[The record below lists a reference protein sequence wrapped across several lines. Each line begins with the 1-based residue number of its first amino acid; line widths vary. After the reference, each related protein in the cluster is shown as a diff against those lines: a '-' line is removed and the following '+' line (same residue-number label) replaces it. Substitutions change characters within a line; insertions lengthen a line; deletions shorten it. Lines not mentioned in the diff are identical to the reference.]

1 MSVVSQL
8 IVINKKVTQEI
19 FTKWLESEN
28 DMMSGN
34 MCLSQPHQIPF
45 WHYCLYI
52 YYHFLLISEVCTKEI
67 QCCNGKYDV

>member
-1 MSVVSQL
+1 MKSMSVVSQL

-28 DMMSGN
+28 DMMSIKYHFGITV
-34 MCLSQPHQIPF
+34 H
-45 WHYCLYI
+45 I

>member
-1 MSVVSQL
+1 MKSMSVVSQL

-45 WHYCLYI
+45 WHYCSY
-52 YYHFLLISEVCTKEI
+52 LLPLFT
-67 QCCNGKYDV
+67 NL